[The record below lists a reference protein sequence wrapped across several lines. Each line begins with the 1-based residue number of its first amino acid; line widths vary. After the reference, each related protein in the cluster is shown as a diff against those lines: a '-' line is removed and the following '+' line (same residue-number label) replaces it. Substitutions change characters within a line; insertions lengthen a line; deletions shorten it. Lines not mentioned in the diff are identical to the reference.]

1 MSIAALSPSVI
12 ISTRPRLV
20 RSTSVSARAAASAPP
35 VTTAAAA
42 MRQEQRRRRRRV
54 ALGSLM
60 LSPSDLDAGSAGEPL
75 LREFHQEPRQPR
87 RRLVAAGARRAAVP
101 VDGFRGIADDAARAD
116 ALQEQRVVAFA
127 QPPRGGGVSRLG
139 GALEE
144 MAGGERVPGPPP
156 PPPPAPPR
164 PPAPPPRAARA
175 ARRGAGRARPPPRAR

>member
-42 MRQEQRRRRRRV
+42 MRQEQRRRPRRV

-60 LSPSDLDAGSAGEPL
+60 MSPLMSPSDLDAGGAGEPL

-87 RRLVAAGARRAAVP
+87 RRLVAAGARRAAGP
-101 VDGFRGIADDAARAD
+101 GGGFRRVAR
-116 ALQEQRVVAFA
+116 
-127 QPPRGGGVSRLG
+127 
-139 GALEE
+139 
-144 MAGGERVPGPPP
+144 
-156 PPPPAPPR
+156 
-164 PPAPPPRAARA
+164 
-175 ARRGAGRARPPPRAR
+175 